1 MIIRSSD
8 FFMLVSQALDAINNW
23 KPNQVE
29 TLADLLPL
37 ELIEEAYS
45 LSDTVTLRKRK
56 LTLESMAWLLIGMV
70 IYNDKSM
77 ADVVNLLDI
86 VDREGKPFVAPSALT
101 QRRKTLGEAAAKAL
115 FECTQKHWSQ
125 QAELPNWN
133 GLTLLGVDGVVWRT
147 EDTKENAQ
155 SFMKPT
161 NQNEIETQYPQV
173 RMVCQMEL
181 SSHLII
187 GSAFDSYGV
196 SEMVLAEQLIDTTPD
211 NSLTLFDRG
220 FYSLGLLHKWAS
232 TGIQRHWLIPLK
244 KNTQFEVV
252 RQLGRQDKLV
262 KLKSNP
268 RARKRWPD
276 LPEELIV
283 RLVSRKIK
291 GKQHEV
297 LTSMTD
303 PMAYPLADI
312 ADLYSHRWE
321 IELGYRE
328 QKQYML
334 GNRLTLR
341 SRLPELV
348 KQELWG
354 VLLTYNLIRYQ
365 MTQMCL
371 RLKGDYLPYQL
382 SFNGALAHIMR
393 LLVGLPYSSPGAI
406 PRQLKSF
413 YQMTESLIL
422 PPRRQRSFPRSV
434 KKRPARYPTKR
445 NAAHLK

>member
-1 MIIRSSD
+1 
-8 FFMLVSQALDAINNW
+8 A
-23 KPNQVE
+23 
-29 TLADLLPL
+29 
-37 ELIEEAYS
+37 
-45 LSDTVTLRKRK
+45 
-56 LTLESMAWLLIGMV
+56 

-77 ADVVNLLDI
+77 ADVVNMLDI

-115 FECTQKHWSQ
+115 FQCTQKHWQ
-125 QAELPNWN
+125 ENANLPAWN

-147 EDTKENAQ
+147 EDTAENNQ

-161 NQNEIETQYPQV
+161 NNKGLETQYPQV

-181 SSHLII
+181 SSHLIT
-187 GSAFDSYGV
+187 GSAFDSYAV
-196 SEMVLAEQLIDTTPD
+196 NEMVLAEQLIETTPD
-211 NSLTLFDRG
+211 NSLTMFDRG
-220 FYSLGLLHKWAS
+220 FYSLGLLHKWANS
-232 TGIQRHWLIPLK
+232 GVERHWLIPLK
-244 KNTQFEVV
+244 KNVQYEVI
-252 RQLGRQDKLV
+252 RKLGRQDKLV

-268 RARKRWPD
+268 RARKLWPD
-276 LPEELIV
+276 LPNEMVV
-283 RLVSRKIK
+283 RLVSRKIQ
-291 GKQHEV
+291 GKQYDV

-303 PMAYPLADI
+303 PIKYPLGEI

-354 VLLTYNLIRYQ
+354 ILLTYNLIRYQ
-365 MTQMCL
+365 MTQMSMM
-371 RLKGDYLPYQL
+371 LKGDYLPYQL

-393 LLVGLPYSSPGAI
+393 LLVGLPYSSPGAL
-406 PRQLKSF
+406 PRQLKSL
-413 YQMTESLIL
+413 YGMTESLIL
-422 PPRRQRSFPRSV
+422 EPRRQRSFPRTV
-434 KKRPARYPTKR
+434 KARPKRYPKKID
-445 NAAHLK
+445 AAHLK

>member
-1 MIIRSSD
+1 
-8 FFMLVSQALDAINNW
+8 MLVSQALDVINNW

-37 ELIEEAYS
+37 ELIEEAYA
-45 LSDTVTLRKRK
+45 LTDTVTLRKRK
-56 LTLESMAWLLIGMV
+56 LTLESMAWLLIGMA

-115 FECTQKHWSQ
+115 FQCTQQHWRE
-125 QAELPNWN
+125 QANLPTWN

-147 EDTKENAQ
+147 EDTEENNQ

-161 NQNEIETQYPQV
+161 SNKGLETQYPQV

-181 SSHLII
+181 SSHLIT
-187 GSAFDSYGV
+187 GSAFDSYAV
-196 SEMVLAEQLIDTTPD
+196 NEMVLAEQLIETTPD
-211 NSLTLFDRG
+211 NSLTMFDRG
-220 FYSLGLLHKWAS
+220 FHSLGLLHKWAN
-232 TGIQRHWLIPLK
+232 TGVERHWLIPLK
-244 KNTQFEVV
+244 KNVQYEVV
-252 RQLGRQDKLV
+252 RKLGRQDKLV
-262 KLKSNP
+262 KLSSNP
-268 RARKRWPD
+268 RARKLWPD
-276 LPEELIV
+276 LPHELIV
-283 RLVSRKIK
+283 RLVSRKIQ
-291 GKQHEV
+291 GKQYDV

-303 PMAYPLADI
+303 PMKYPLAEI

-354 VLLTYNLIRYQ
+354 ILLTYNLIRYQ
-365 MTQMCL
+365 MTQMCMK
-371 RLKGDYLPYQL
+371 LKGDYLPYQL

-393 LLVGLPYSSPGAI
+393 LLVGLPYSSPGTL

-413 YQMTESLIL
+413 YEMTESLIL
-422 PPRRQRSFPRSV
+422 PPRRQRTFPRSV
-434 KKRPARYPTKR
+434 KKRPSRYPTKR

>member
-1 MIIRSSD
+1 
-8 FFMLVSQALDAINNW
+8 MLVSQALDVINSW

-37 ELIEEAYS
+37 SLIEQAYA
-45 LSDTVTLRKRK
+45 LTDTVTLRKRK
-56 LTLESMAWLLIGMV
+56 LTLESMAWLLIGMA

-115 FECTQKHWSQ
+115 FQCTQKHWFENAQ
-125 QAELPNWN
+125 LPHWN
-133 GLTLLGVDGVVWRT
+133 SLTLLGVDGVVWRA
-147 EDTKENAQ
+147 EDTPENNQAFAK
-155 SFMKPT
+155 SVT
-161 NQNEIETQYPQV
+161 NKGNDSQYPQV

-181 SSHLII
+181 SSHLIT
-187 GSAFDSYGV
+187 GAAFDSYDV
-196 SEMVLAEQLIDTTPD
+196 NEMTLAEKLIETTPD
-211 NSLTLFDRG
+211 NSLTMFDRG
-220 FYSLGLLHKWAS
+220 FYSLGLLHQWRE
-232 TGIQRHWLIPLK
+232 TGVERHWLIPLK
-244 KNTQFEVV
+244 KNVQYEIIETF
-252 RQLGRQDKLV
+252 GRQDKLV
-262 KLKSNP
+262 KLTSNP
-268 RARKRWPD
+268 RARKLWPE
-276 LPEELIV
+276 LPEFITV
-283 RLVSRKIK
+283 RLVSRKIQ
-291 GKQHEV
+291 GKQYDV
-297 LTSMTD
+297 LTSMVD
-303 PMAYPLADI
+303 PMKYPVGDI

-354 VLLTYNLIRYQ
+354 VLLTYNLIRFQ
-365 MTQMCL
+365 MTQMCMQ
-371 RLKGDYLPYQL
+371 LKGDYLPYQL

-393 LLVGLPYSSPGAI
+393 LLVGLPYSSPGSL

-413 YQMTESLIL
+413 YGMTESLVL
-422 PPRRQRSFPRSV
+422 APRRQRTFPRCV
-434 KKRPARYPTKR
+434 KKRPARYAIKR